1 MGKKA
6 APAKKTAKKA
16 PAKKATAKK
25 APAKKKTAKKS
36 PAKKAAPKKKT
47 AEKKTLIAC
56 CTPDNR
62 PSVSSTNHELCLN
75 GTTPRGARR
84 EEAQKRVARLRRML
98 SLQDKAGS

>member
-1 MGKKA
+1 MGNSTKMAKA
-6 APAKKTAKKA
+6 V
-16 PAKKATAKK
+16 
-25 APAKKKTAKKS
+25 AKKS

-47 AEKKTLIAC
+47 AVKKTVAKKPAAKKTAKKKSLIAC